1 MKTLLSAL
9 AVVVLIAAPAHA
21 DFFSPG
27 TPNGWDF
34 NVGMTETFAGSG
46 IWEYSWT
53 GQAANNRELFDI
65 LSEGG
70 NWDSK
75 VHPAGNQW
83 AYSDGSGAGTLILD
97 TNTYNDGWLP
107 DTNRVKVTN
116 EPNTNWTAAG
126 SFQSQVAGGDWDNT
140 NAATAMTDQGGGI
153 FKFEATLAPGDYAWK
168 PVVTGSWDSIST
180 NSRNV
185 NSDNINFTTD
195 ATNNHVEMW
204 VDVLNGTVKTV
215 ITPEP
220 ATLALLGFG
229 ALALIRRR
237 R

>member
-1 MKTLLSAL
+1 MKTFVKAL
-9 AVVVLIAAPAHA
+9 AIVMLIAAPAHA
-21 DFFSPG
+21 DFWCPG
-27 TPNGWDF
+27 TTNGWDV
-34 NVGMTETFAGSG
+34 NGNAMTETFGGSG
-46 IWEYSWT
+46 IWDYSWT
-53 GQAANNRELFDI
+53 GTPNNRELFDI
-65 LSEGG
+65 ISLPG

-83 AYSDGSGAGTLILD
+83 AYGDGTGSNTLTLD
-97 TNTYNDGWLP
+97 TNTYADGWLP
-107 DTNRVKVTN
+107 DTNRVKVAF
-116 EPNTNWTAAG
+116 EPNTSWTATG
-126 SFQSQVAGGDWDNT
+126 SFQSQVGGSDWDNGNINT
-140 NAATAMTDQGGGI
+140 PMADQGGGI
-153 FKFEATLAPGDYAWK
+153 FKFEATLAPGNYAWK

-185 NSDNINFTTD
+185 NTNNIDFTTD
-195 ATNNHVEMW
+195 AVNNHVEMW

-220 ATLALLGFG
+220 ATMALLGFG

>member
-1 MKTLLSAL
+1 MKTFVKAL
-9 AVVVLIAAPAHA
+9 AIVVLIAAPAHA

-34 NVGMTETFAGSG
+34 NLAMTETFAGSG

-53 GQAANNRELFDI
+53 GQAANNFETFDI

-83 AYSDGSGAGTLILD
+83 AVSDGSGAGTISLD
-97 TNTYNDGWLP
+97 TNTYADGWLP
-107 DTNRVKVTN
+107 DTNRVKVAA
-116 EPNTNWTAAG
+116 EPNTAWVAAG
-126 SFQSQVAGGDWDNT
+126 NFQPQLGAGDWDN
-140 NAATAMTDQGGGI
+140 ASAITAMSDQGGGI
-153 FKFEATLAPGDYAWK
+153 FLFEATLVPGNYSWK
-168 PVVTGSWDSIST
+168 PVVSGSWDSIST

-185 NSDNINFTTD
+185 NTNNIDFSTD
-195 ATNNHVEMW
+195 AVNNHVEMW

-215 ITPEP
+215 VTPEP